1 MDNQPFSPP
10 SGLYSKTGQAA
21 PTITISEDDGRR
33 GGYYGD
39 SDEETRGYRAVL
51 VYIQKGLGSQHD
63 LVRSVVRLIL
73 KAQRDA
79 GIKWALVPLSFGWED
94 GRLHHEKKYFDLGP
108 SSGSIADSNITETI
122 LRISGTDP
130 SSMPAVIPELYP
142 RADIR
147 SLYGGKT
154 RVDEEDLLVVIGIKD
169 EVCFAE
175 QLRNRITNP
184 IRKHILFVEISE
196 SQANWIFDSYHPT
209 FDSIISEGES
219 E

>member
-10 SGLYSKTGQAA
+10 SGLYSKISQAA
-21 PTITISEDDGRR
+21 PTITISENDGRR

-51 VYIQKGLGSQHD
+51 VYIQQGLGSQHD

-79 GIKWALVPLSFGWED
+79 GIKWALVPLSFGRED
-94 GRLHHEKKYFDLGP
+94 DKLHHEGKYFDLGP
-108 SSGSIADSNITETI
+108 SAGSAADSVITDTI

-142 RADIR
+142 KADMR

-154 RVDEEDLLVVIGIKD
+154 RVDETDLLAVIGIKD
-169 EVCFAE
+169 QVWFAE
-175 QLRNRITNP
+175 QLRDSITY
-184 IRKHILFVEISE
+184 RMQKHILLVELE
-196 SQANWIFDSYHPT
+196 DKVAHWRFGDHTLTY
-209 FDSIISEGES
+209 G
-219 E
+219 